1 MSTAIAPPQRR
12 RRPLRRIVSPAQHIN
27 VGDTERLVS
36 ILGGAA
42 LGLFGL
48 SRRSLGGLGLAAVGG
63 SLLYR
68 GMTGH
73 CPGYQSLGVS
83 SAQPVGSATSVRAGH
98 GIKVE
103 ESITINRDAAT
114 LWRFWRKLEN
124 IGRFMQHLEC
134 VEEIDERRSRWTARG
149 PLGVKLQW
157 EAEIINEKENELIAW
172 RSVDD
177 SEVDTAGSVHF
188 RELPHGRGTEMRV
201 VLKYDLRY
209 DAHTTELAEPIAR
222 LLGQSP
228 SQQIREDLR
237 RFKQVMETGETATI
251 EGQPRGQCG

>member
-12 RRPLRRIVSPAQHIN
+12 RRPLRRTVSPAQHIN

-63 SLLYR
+63 SLIYR

-73 CPGYQSLGVS
+73 CAGYQSLGVS
-83 SAQPVGSATSVRAGH
+83 TAPPVGSATSVRAGH

-103 ESITINRDAAT
+103 ESITINRDAPT

-149 PLGVKLQW
+149 PLGAKLQW

-201 VLKYDLRY
+201 VLKYD
-209 DAHTTELAEPIAR
+209 AHAAQLGEPIAR

-237 RFKQVMETGETATI
+237 RFKQVMETGETASI
-251 EGQPRGQCG
+251 EGQPRGQCR